1 MLPPSV
7 CGVLTVVLAAVVVW
21 CAYSVIRGPSGSTR
35 DRVPVDVEA
44 WHGVMGA
51 AMLPLLRWTPSADWA
66 WLGCGLFAVMVL
78 WCAVRGS
85 NRAVLGHYW
94 RVGLMAVVMVTML
107 LPAATANAAAPAGTG
122 HAMTGMS
129 GMSDMAG
136 TSAMAGAD
144 SSSGM
149 LLPGPVSLAVALIM
163 VLVAAL
169 AVRLAHRAPGVRSRL
184 SASCEAVMA
193 SVMALMALA
202 ML

>member
-21 CAYSVIRGPSGSTR
+21 CAYSVIRGPGGSTR

-51 AMLPLLRWTPSADWA
+51 AMLPLLRWTPSPDWA

-85 NRAVLGHYW
+85 NRRVLGHYW
-94 RVGLMAVVMVTML
+94 RVGLMAVVMVAML
-107 LPAATANAAAPAGTG
+107 LPAATASAAAPADPGP
-122 HAMTGMS
+122 AMTGMS
-129 GMSDMAG
+129 GMSGM
-136 TSAMAGAD
+136 SGAD

-149 LLPGPVSLAVALIM
+149 FLPGAASLAVAVIM
-163 VLVAAL
+163 VLVAGL

-184 SASCEAVMA
+184 SATCEAVMA

>member
-1 MLPPSV
+1 MLPPTV

-21 CAYSVIRGPSGSTR
+21 CAYSVIRGPTGSTR
-35 DRVPVDVEA
+35 DHVPVDVEA

-85 NRAVLGHYW
+85 SRAVVGHYW
-94 RVGLMAVVMVTML
+94 RVGLMAVVMVAML
-107 LPAATANAAAPAGTG
+107 LPAATANAAVPAGTG
-122 HAMTGMS
+122 RAMSGMS
-129 GMSDMAG
+129 GMSRMSG
-136 TSAMAGAD
+136 MPGMAGAD

-149 LLPGPVSLAVALIM
+149 LLPGSVSLAVALIM
-163 VLVAAL
+163 VLVAGL

>member
-21 CAYSVIRGPSGSTR
+21 CAYSVIRGPSESTR

-51 AMLPLLRWTPSADWA
+51 AMLPLLRWTPSPDWA

-85 NRAVLGHYW
+85 NRTALGHYW
-94 RVGLMAVVMVTML
+94 RVGLMAVVMVAML
-107 LPAATANAAAPAGTG
+107 LPTATASAAAPADPGPAMSG
-122 HAMTGMS
+122 MTGMS
-129 GMSDMAG
+129 GMS
-136 TSAMAGAD
+136 GAD

-149 LLPGPVSLAVALIM
+149 LLPEPASLAVAVIM
-163 VLVAAL
+163 VLVAGL
-169 AVRLAHRAPGVRSRL
+169 AVRLAHRAPGVPSRL
-184 SASCEAVMA
+184 SATCEAVMA